1 MNTII
6 TKTKEFFKDKTLRKK
21 VIFVLCMFVLFK
33 LLSNIPVPGINT
45 LRLQGFLE
53 NNQFLGVLNI
63 FSGGGLSQLSLVML
77 GVGPYITA
85 SIIMQLLTVVF
96 PGMKRL
102 YQEEGEA
109 GKKKFAQYSRWL
121 TVPLAFLQGFAIL
134 TLLERQGAIDVLTPM
149 LKALNIIIAVG
160 GTMFLLW
167 IADRLTEH
175 GIGNGTSLIIFA
187 GIVAAIPQHVS
198 QFMFT
203 YDPTQLPIYI
213 LFGAIGVLVIA
224 GVVFI
229 TEAERPIPITY
240 ARQGAGGQMVG
251 GNVNTYVPIRINQA
265 GVMPIIF
272 ALSILLIPQLIG
284 NFLVGKAGMLGTVGA
299 KLAAFSQQSW
309 LYVVLYF
316 AFVFFFTYFYTAVT
330 FDPKQ
335 MSH

>member
-134 TLLERQGAIDVLTPM
+134 TLLERQGAIDVPYSD
-149 LKALNIIIAVG
+149 A
-160 GTMFLLW
+160 
-167 IADRLTEH
+167 
-175 GIGNGTSLIIFA
+175 
-187 GIVAAIPQHVS
+187 
-198 QFMFT
+198 
-203 YDPTQLPIYI
+203 
-213 LFGAIGVLVIA
+213 
-224 GVVFI
+224 
-229 TEAERPIPITY
+229 
-240 ARQGAGGQMVG
+240 
-251 GNVNTYVPIRINQA
+251 
-265 GVMPIIF
+265 
-272 ALSILLIPQLIG
+272 
-284 NFLVGKAGMLGTVGA
+284 
-299 KLAAFSQQSW
+299 QS
-309 LYVVLYF
+309 
-316 AFVFFFTYFYTAVT
+316 A
-330 FDPKQ
+330 
-335 MSH
+335 